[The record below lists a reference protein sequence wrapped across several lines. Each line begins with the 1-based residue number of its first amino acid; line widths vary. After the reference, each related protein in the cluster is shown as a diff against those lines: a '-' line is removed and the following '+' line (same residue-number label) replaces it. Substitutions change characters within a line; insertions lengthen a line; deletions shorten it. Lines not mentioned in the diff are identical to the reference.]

1 MDLDEI
7 DLQFNEEDV
16 EMTTLS
22 VPKVFRKHLKD
33 NYDGH
38 NDFERLEKWAS
49 DFSEEQAEMAVA
61 EYLKSEMFEDQV
73 IGIIRN
79 QLVTYNTDFREDLEE
94 AIEETVR
101 DMQRG
106 R

>member
-1 MDLDEI
+1 
-7 DLQFNEEDV
+7 
-16 EMTTLS
+16 
-22 VPKVFRKHLKD
+22 
-33 NYDGH
+33 
-38 NDFERLEKWAS
+38 
-49 DFSEEQAEMAVA
+49 MAVA

-79 QLVTYNTDFREDLEE
+79 KLVTYNTGLREDLEE